1 MKKVVL
7 AVLFVAFLAGSAF
20 GADLNLRATWT
31 ANTDTV
37 TTGYRLYRTDGVR
50 TLVAS
55 IPGRTTASHDFTI
68 TVPDGSTSTLRF
80 VMTATSATKE
90 SADSLPATYFFDLTP
105 IPAVPGG
112 FGIQAR

>member
-1 MKKVVL
+1 
-7 AVLFVAFLAGSAF
+7 
-20 GADLNLRATWT
+20 
-31 ANTDTV
+31 
-37 TTGYRLYRTDGVR
+37 
-50 TLVAS
+50 
-55 IPGRTTASHDFTI
+55 
-68 TVPDGSTSTLRF
+68 LRF